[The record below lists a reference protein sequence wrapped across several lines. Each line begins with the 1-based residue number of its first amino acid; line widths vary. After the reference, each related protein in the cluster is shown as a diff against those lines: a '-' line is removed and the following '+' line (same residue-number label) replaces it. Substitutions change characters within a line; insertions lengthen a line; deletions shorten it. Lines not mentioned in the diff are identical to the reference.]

1 MINFNGFQQFKFE
14 HKTYLKQHNTKYGRK
29 NQMMNERNRKNN
41 IKINMYDI
49 IGSTYKQK
57 RHKMESHV
65 HNSDIAVLLNKFKIQ
80 IPYLYMK

>member
-1 MINFNGFQQFKFE
+1 
-14 HKTYLKQHNTKYGRK
+14 
-29 NQMMNERNRKNN
+29 
-41 IKINMYDI
+41 MYDI

-65 HNSDIAVLLNKFKIQ
+65 HNSDIAVLLDKFKIQ